1 MIFFD
6 VAARIL
12 QASGAPASA
21 VAALAPAWTNIGALL
36 DVPKPKGAACLACFD
51 GFVHIV
57 GRTLLL
63 LQHEGAP
70 LPIEQYKAS
79 GRRVGGG
86 SSAFA
91 QGREDLAYVYRLA
104 AGHEPVLAS
113 GVKVAAGTA
122 LTTGVVSVHD
132 LLDILGERPL
142 RDELGRALRAQAPL
156 DDATLEALLDP
167 MFGFVEI
174 VEAGDSGVEEGT
186 VVRRDEFVAR
196 NQALLAEDRQP
207 AIARQILLGYT
218 QLAARLST

>member
-12 QASGAPASA
+12 QASGAPAA
-21 VAALAPAWTNIGALL
+21 VAAAIAPAWANLGALL
-36 DVPKPKGAACLACFD
+36 DVPKPKGAACLACID
-51 GFVHIV
+51 GFVHVV

-63 LQHEGAP
+63 LQHDEAP
-70 LPIEQYKAS
+70 LPLEQYEAS
-79 GRRVGGG
+79 ATRVAGG

-91 QGREDLAYVYRLA
+91 HGREDLAYVYRLA
-104 AGHEPVLAS
+104 SGHEPLLAS

-122 LTTGVVSVHD
+122 LTNGVVSLHD
-132 LLDILGERPL
+132 LLDILGERRV
-142 RDELGRALRAQAPL
+142 RDELGRALRVHAPL
-156 DDATLEALLDP
+156 DDATVEALLDP
-167 MFGFVEI
+167 MFSFVEI
-174 VEAGDSGVEEGT
+174 VEAGDSGVEVGS
-186 VVRRDEFVAR
+186 VLRGDEFVAR